1 MVTRALT
8 VLDGGAAPEDP
19 PMKRGAEKEE
29 AMREIATPTAHTT
42 RKPRSPRY
50 ALTLNGQPVQPASAY
65 RDSILD
71 QARHTAFSQPN
82 TIARVTDT
90 RTGTWWEY
98 RREASETS
106 CTSHCGREQAA
117 A

>member
-1 MVTRALT
+1 VTRALT
-8 VLDGGAAPEDP
+8 VLDGGAAPKEP
-19 PMKRGAEKEE
+19 PDEAGGQKEE
-29 AMREIATPTAHTT
+29 AMREIATPAHTT
-42 RKPRSPRY
+42 RKPRAPRY
-50 ALTLNGQPVQPASAY
+50 VLTVNGQPVQPASTY

-71 QARHTAFSQPN
+71 QARHAAFSQPN
-82 TIARVTDT
+82 TTARVVDT

-98 RREASETS
+98 RREASEAS